1 MIAITDFASLI
12 VAAVIL
18 CFALAI
24 CVVTILFVL
33 ATSSKDGTRQG
44 QSSPININLE
54 LHQAAPNVYTNAVSD
69 PRQLYLPAAQRQNY
83 PPEPRQQ
90 YLPAVQRQQYLPEAK
105 REYWN
110 DGQSI
115 LLNEQG
121 EVINQAW

>member
-12 VAAVIL
+12 IAAVIF
-18 CFALAI
+18 CFAMAI

-33 ATSSKDGTRQG
+33 AMSSKDETRHG
-44 QSSPININLE
+44 QSSPVSIHLE
-54 LHQAAPNVYTNAVSD
+54 LHQAAPYVYTNAVSD
-69 PRQLYLPAAQRQNY
+69 PRQLSL
-83 PPEPRQQ
+83 PEPRQQ
-90 YLPAVQRQQYLPEAK
+90 YLPESRQQYLPAAQQKYLPAAK

-121 EVINQAW
+121 EVINQTW